1 MNLNILLRDS
11 ILHLLINLGI
21 FGLLMHYEFEL
32 TSRDFTLLLA
42 LNLYVV
48 CILTG
53 ISSRKVGGSPEI
65 NGWMVGVISFSI
77 ITIMLSTYVDLHLE
91 VSAIVFAIWSL
102 FGYLGGLTGGFIG
115 KPLKRSI

>member
-11 ILHLLINLGI
+11 ILHALINLGI

-42 LNLYVV
+42 LNLYLV

-53 ISSRKVGGSPEI
+53 VSSRRVGGSPEI

-77 ITIMLSTYVDLHLE
+77 ISIILATYVNLDLE

-102 FGYLGGLTGGFIG
+102 VGFLGGLTGGFIG